1 MRSRF
6 ASLGLP
12 RGALLGVT
20 ILLSSVAH
28 LRAADDKP
36 VAPAKLDFAHDIA
49 PILREHCVK
58 CHTGEKKQGGF
69 SLNTRA
75 ELLAGGENG
84 PVVVLVKDGSGKSG
98 ASEMIRRL
106 TTDDADLHMP
116 PAPEKPVPAA
126 KVALLKTWIDQ
137 GLPWDEGFA
146 FVRPSYEPPLR
157 PRQVVLPPA
166 IDGRTNP
173 IDRLLDEYLAKN
185 KLPRPAPLDDA
196 SFARRASLDLVG
208 LLPTPKQLD
217 AFLADASPDKRERYV
232 RALLADDVAYT
243 EHWLTFWNDLLRND
257 YSGTGFI
264 TGGRKQISRWLYDAL
279 ATNMPYDRFARELI
293 APPTPDSAGFADGIR
308 WRGEVSA
315 GQTVEIQFAQSVGQ
329 SFLGINLKC
338 ASCHDSF
345 IDRWK
350 LDEAYG
356 LAAIYAN
363 GPLEI
368 HRCDKPIGKKAQA
381 AWLFPELGQVDAK
394 APQPERLKQL
404 AALLTHPENGRF
416 TRTVVN
422 RFWHRLMGR
431 GIVHPVD
438 AMQTEPWNSDLLDY
452 LASHLAAQKYDLKQT
467 LLLIATSQAYQSRCE
482 IVADDADERNY
493 IYRGPRAKRLTAEQF
508 VDAVWQLTD
517 GAPARFDAPLLR
529 GKVEPEAIA
538 AEILSGKWIAPQPS
552 AKSESDGK
560 PAAEQTYRAMLT
572 LPKAPQQ
579 AVAVIA
585 SSDGASLLING
596 KPAATT
602 TPRSVSRPIVV
613 TPQLRAGANEF
624 LLTVSPGRAESGGS
638 AVYLELRI
646 TLADGTLRRFA
657 TDDLWQS
664 TPHKPDRNGKV
675 LEVVPP
681 KPGETRK
688 AGEPEKTIE
697 PRWQPVVVAQ
707 VPEWAVPLDSEIRSG
722 LVRGSLEVERP
733 VRASLV
739 KSDFLMRS
747 LGRPNRDQIVSVRPA
762 ELTTLEAIDLSNG
775 DTLAKAL
782 AGSAPKLLAAQSGK
796 PSELVV
802 AVYRAALARGP
813 SPDELAAATELLGAK
828 PNERNVEDL
837 LWAVLMLPEF
847 QLVR

>member
-1 MRSRF
+1 MKLRF
-6 ASLGLP
+6 PSPSLPLSVLFGSW
-12 RGALLGVT
+12 
-20 ILLSSVAH
+20 ILLSSAAPV
-28 LRAADDKP
+28 RAADG
-36 VAPAKLDFAHDIA
+36 KLDFAHDIA
-49 PILREHCVK
+49 PILRAHCVK
-58 CHTGEKKQGGF
+58 CHTGDKKQGGF

-84 PVVVLVKDGSGKSG
+84 PVVVTKKSG
-98 ASEMIRRL
+98 VSELIRRI
-106 TTDDADLHMP
+106 TTADADLHMP
-116 PAPEKPVPAA
+116 PAPEKPVSAA
-126 KVALLKTWIDQ
+126 EVALLKSWIDA
-137 GLPWDEGFA
+137 GLPWDDDFM

-157 PRQVVLPPA
+157 PRQVSLPPA
-166 IDGRTNP
+166 TDGRTNP
-173 IDRLLDEYLAKN
+173 IDRLLDDYLTKN
-185 KLPRPAPLDDA
+185 KLPRPAPIDDA
-196 SFARRASLDLVG
+196 TFARRVSLDLVG
-208 LLPTPKQLD
+208 LLPTPRRLE
-217 AFLADASPDKRERYV
+217 AFLADSRADKRERYV
-232 RALLADDVAYT
+232 HELLNDDVAYA

-257 YSGTGFI
+257 YTGTGFI

-279 ATNMPYDRFARELI
+279 ATNMPYDQFARELI
-293 APPTPDSAGFADGIR
+293 APPTADSDGFADGIR

-363 GPLEI
+363 TPLEI

-381 AWLFPELGQVDAK
+381 SWLFPELGQVDPK

-416 TRTVVN
+416 TRTIVN

-438 AMQTEPWNSDLLDY
+438 AMQTAPWNADLLDY
-452 LASHLAAQKYDLKQT
+452 LAVQLAEKGYDLKQT

-482 IVADDADERNY
+482 IVGDDVDERSY
-493 IYRGPRAKRLTAEQF
+493 VYRGPRAKRLTAEQF
-508 VDAVWQLTD
+508 VDAVWQLMD
-517 GAPARFDAPLLR
+517 RAPTKFDAPLLR
-529 GKVEPEAIA
+529 GKVEPAAIT
-538 AEILSGKWIAPQPS
+538 AEVLSGKWIAPQP
-552 AKSESDGK
+552 AETPATGAK
-560 PAAEQTYRAMLT
+560 PATEHTYRAKFT
-572 LPKAPQQ
+572 LPTAPQQ
-579 AVAVIA
+579 AVAVMA
-585 SSDGASLLING
+585 SSDGSSLLVNG
-596 KPAATT
+596 KPAATG
-602 TPRSVSRPIVV
+602 TPRSASKPILI
-613 TPQLRAGANEF
+613 TPLLRAGPNEF
-624 LLTVSPGRAESGGS
+624 LLTVSPGRAPSNGS
-638 AVYLELRI
+638 AAYIEVRA

-675 LEVVPP
+675 VEVVPL
-681 KPGETRK
+681 KPGEVRK
-688 AGEPEKTIE
+688 PGEAEKTVE
-697 PRWQPVVVAQ
+697 PRWSPVVILPTPDWSAS
-707 VPEWAVPLDSEIRSG
+707 LDAEIRSG
-722 LVRGSLEVERP
+722 LVRGSLKVEHP

-747 LGRPNRDQIVSVRPA
+747 LGRPNRDQIVSVRPS

-775 DTLAKAL
+775 NILADAL
-782 AGSAPKLLAAQSGK
+782 AAGAPKLLTAHAGK
-796 PSELVV
+796 PADLITT
-802 AVYRAALARGP
+802 VYRAALSR
-813 SPDELAAATELLGAK
+813 SPTSDELAAATEILGTAPTAK
-828 PNERNVEDL
+828 NVEDL